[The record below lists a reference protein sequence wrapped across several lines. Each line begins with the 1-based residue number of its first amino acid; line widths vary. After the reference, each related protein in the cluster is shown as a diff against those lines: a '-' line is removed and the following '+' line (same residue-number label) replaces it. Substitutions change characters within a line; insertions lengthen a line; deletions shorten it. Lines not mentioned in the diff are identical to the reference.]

1 MATPVIMPR
10 QGQSVESCI
19 LVEWMKAVG
28 DAVAKGDPLASI
40 ETDKA
45 VFEVESPADG
55 TLLERFFEAGA
66 DIPVLMN
73 IAAIGT
79 PGEDVAELRP
89 AEAGSAPAA
98 AAASAKAAPATLV
111 EESAVQSVPATLV
124 TAAPAA
130 GSAAAGVSPRARQSA
145 SAKGV
150 DPAALAGSG
159 PGGRVIERDVLAAA
173 AALPRM
179 SATANAAARAS
190 GLAAP
195 AQGSGPGGMVLAA
208 DLVARPATA
217 ATGAMAAEPLTAP
230 VTIPLKGIRKLIAQR
245 MRDSLGGTA
254 QITLNM
260 SFDASQLLAYR
271 AKVKEQADALGLP
284 NITVNDLI
292 AFVTIRTLRQ
302 HPDLNAHFLG
312 DRTVQYPNVNL
323 GIATDTDRGLM
334 VPVVHGAEKLSL
346 SALSSAIKPL
356 IKACQTGS
364 INPDLLSGGTFT
376 ITNMGMLG
384 IESFTP
390 VLNVPEVAIL
400 GVGAL
405 FLKPVL
411 KGTEVNHVQ
420 AINLSLTVDHQTV
433 DGAPAARFLK
443 ALCTGLEHVELSLAG

>member
-19 LVEWMKAVG
+19 LVEWLKQPG

-55 TLLERFFEAGA
+55 TLLELFFEAGA

-73 IAAIGT
+73 IAVIGET
-79 PGEDVAELRP
+79 GEDVAALRP
-89 AEAGSAPAA
+89 AEAGDATAAAPAPAA
-98 AAASAKAAPATLV
+98 PTTEPAAPAT
-111 EESAVQSVPATLV
+111 PAPAA

-130 GSAAAGVSPRARQSA
+130 GSAAVGVSPRARSA
-145 SAKGV
+145 AAANAV
-150 DPAALAGSG
+150 DAAALAGSG

-173 AALPRM
+173 ATQPRM
-179 SATANAAARAS
+179 SATAKAAARES

-208 DLVARPATA
+208 DLTA
-217 ATGAMAAEPLTAP
+217 ARAAAPAVQGALPAPLNAA

-245 MRDSLGGTA
+245 MCDSLSSTA

-260 SFDASQLLAYR
+260 SFDASELLAYR
-271 AKVKEQADALGLP
+271 AKVKAQAETLGLP

-292 AFVTIRTLRQ
+292 AFVTIKTLRQ

-312 DRTVQYPNVNL
+312 DRSVQYPHVNL
-323 GIATDTDRGLM
+323 GIATDTERGLM

-346 SALSSAIKPL
+346 SALSSTIKPL
-356 IKACQTGS
+356 IKSCQTGG
-364 INPDLLSGGTFT
+364 INPDLLTGGTFT

-384 IESFTP
+384 VESFTP

-405 FLKPVL
+405 VLKPVL
-411 KGTEVNHVQ
+411 KDGEVKHVE
-420 AINLSLTVDHQTV
+420 AINLSLTVDHQVV

-443 ALCTGLEHVELSLAG
+443 ALCMGLEHVELSLAG